1 MMPSGIKEINILVIL
16 DKNMVDDV
24 YKIKVKVMVDM
35 TKSFYT
41 DFMPIISRLKEDVA
55 KLQTNEMD
63 ESIISDINEN
73 LSRAESILI
82 TLNNVADKAEG
93 DCD

>member
-1 MMPSGIKEINILVIL
+1 
-16 DKNMVDDV
+16 MVDDV

-73 LSRAESILI
+73 LSQAESILI

>member
-1 MMPSGIKEINILVIL
+1 
-16 DKNMVDDV
+16 MVDDI

-41 DFMPIISRLKEDVA
+41 DFMPIIRRLKEDVA

-63 ESIISDINEN
+63 ESIISDINKN

-82 TLNNVADKAEG
+82 TLDNVANKAEV

>member
-1 MMPSGIKEINILVIL
+1 
-16 DKNMVDDV
+16 MVDDI

-41 DFMPIISRLKEDVA
+41 DFMPIIRRLKEDVA

-63 ESIISDINEN
+63 ESIISDINKN

-82 TLNNVADKAEG
+82 TLDNVANKAEG